1 MQAIVDSLAASPLL
15 HLALA
20 VGLGSL
26 LGRVPFGRVR
36 LGAAAV
42 LFAAIGVT
50 ALGAAHGARI
60 EIPAIVGDLGL
71 ALFAFAIGLTSGPSF
86 FSAVRRDWPRMLA
99 VAAVLVLV
107 GLGALGLGGLLGLD
121 RATIAGAYAG
131 ALSNTPA
138 LAAAGGSPE
147 ATVGYSVAYL
157 GGVVIV
163 LIAIDRALA
172 RGRADRDAPSQ
183 LRQKSVAVDRGDRPR
198 LGDVLREHGDEVT
211 AARLQDAPE
220 GSQRVAADDDVLQPG
235 AIVSIVG
242 PDAALDEIARDLGH
256 TAPITLPAS
265 RRDLEFR
272 RITVSRAELAGRPI
286 RELDLEHRLDAT
298 ISRVRRGDVDMVGTA
313 STVLQLG
320 DRVRVVAPSRRMP
333 EVTEFFGDSSRGL
346 TDLNPVALGLGLLA
360 AIALGQ
366 IAVPLP
372 GGGSFSLGIA
382 LAALLVGLVFGR
394 LGRIGPMVTTLPY
407 TAATVL
413 TELGLMVFLAYAGTR
428 AGGQILTAFSS
439 DAWWRILILGTAITL
454 AMALAG
460 GLAMRLLFRQGGT
473 RTAGLL
479 AGMQTQPALLAYA
492 SGHTGDDARVLVG
505 YALAYPVAMLAKIVM
520 AGILA
525 AG

>member
-1 MQAIVDSLAASPLL
+1 MQAIVDSLAANPLL

-26 LGRVPFGRVR
+26 LGRIPLGKVR

-50 ALGAAHGARI
+50 ALGAANGARI

-107 GLGALGLGGLLGLD
+107 GVGALGLGGLLGLD

-157 GGVVIV
+157 GGVVIMLV
-163 LIAIDRALA
+163 AIGRALS
-172 RGRADRDAPSQ
+172 RGRADVDAPAA
-183 LRQKSVAVDRGDRPR
+183 LRQKSVEVARDDRPR
-198 LGDVLREHGDEVT
+198 IGDLLREHGDAVT
-211 AARLQDAPE
+211 VARVQDDLA
-220 GSQRVAADDDVLQPG
+220 GRQRVPADDEQLPPG
-235 AIVSIVG
+235 AIVSLVG
-242 PDAALDEIARDLGH
+242 AADAVDELGRDLGH
-256 TAPITLPAS
+256 TAPITLPAV
-265 RRDLEFR
+265 RRDLDMR

-286 RELDLEHRLDAT
+286 RDLDLEHRLHAT

-313 STVLQLG
+313 ATVLQLG
-320 DRVRVVAPSRRMP
+320 DRVRVIAPSRRMP
-333 EVTEFFGDSSRGL
+333 EVTAFFGDSSRGL

-372 GGGSFSLGIA
+372 GSGTFSLGIA
-382 LAALLVGLVFGR
+382 LAALLVGLVLGR
-394 LGRIGPMVTTLPY
+394 LGRLGPMVTTLPY

-439 DAWWRILILGTAITL
+439 DAWWRILLLGTAITL
-454 AMALAG
+454 GMALLG
-460 GLAMRLLFRQGGT
+460 GLAMRFLFRQGGT

-492 SGHTGDDARVLVG
+492 SGRTGDDARVLVG

-520 AGILA
+520 AGVLA